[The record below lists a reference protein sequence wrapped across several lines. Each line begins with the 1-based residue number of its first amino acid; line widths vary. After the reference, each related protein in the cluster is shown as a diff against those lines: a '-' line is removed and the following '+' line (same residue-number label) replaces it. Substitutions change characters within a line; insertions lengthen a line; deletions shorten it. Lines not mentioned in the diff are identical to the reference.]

1 MFIIVN
7 KLEIKSSFTQW
18 RKNDFVAVLYYVKTC
33 YMYVFSL
40 MIKELQEDVPKTV
53 AMVNKM
59 VNQTEAKKQMY
70 SSIQLKH
77 FKLRKT
83 VFR

>member
-1 MFIIVN
+1 
-7 KLEIKSSFTQW
+7 
-18 RKNDFVAVLYYVKTC
+18 
-33 YMYVFSL
+33 MYVFSL